1 MRIVDEEHA
10 PPFRF
15 IGGADAIAQAEKTLG
30 ERQKQI
36 EESMPKATA
45 RLSLGPR
52 SMTVRTGMAQYCSPG
67 GR

>member
-36 EESMPKATA
+36 EAYRA
-45 RLSLGPR
+45 LSTSLAFDDAENRGN
-52 SMTVRTGMAQYCSPG
+52 
-67 GR
+67 